1 MNRSQ
6 KLTIV
11 AEIKKE
17 YLKEHLD
24 QVSKLIEVWIQELS
38 VPLPYSKEHPRGWQV
53 RYSPSTE
60 QNSDDNH
67 MTRKHLKSRTLWR
80 HHTNWEEKLDLVFS
94 LMNQAQIAANDI
106 QAKQSSNL
114 QKVYTSDYLDT
125 ALWQGFE
132 LASGNKLKL
141 AYKTL
146 DNGKGIALGGFKI
159 ETEAA
164 TSGEYNLIIKEHEGF
179 INEISQMECM
189 KKLVNEWS
197 DIKDLRESMKAIAN
211 RAIKSNDILHP
222 CRFCKHLWK

>member
-1 MNRSQ
+1 MNRLQ
-6 KLTIV
+6 KSTIV

-17 YLKEHLD
+17 YFKEHLD
-24 QVSKLIEVWIQELS
+24 KVKKLIELWINELS
-38 VPLPYSKEHPRGWQV
+38 APPPYSKEQRRGWQA
-53 RYSPSTE
+53 RYSPATE
-60 QNSDDNH
+60 QNPDNNH
-67 MTRKHLKSRTLWR
+67 MVRKLLKRRTLWR
-80 HHTNWEEKLDLVFS
+80 HHTDWEQKLQLIFS
-94 LMNQAQIAANDI
+94 LINQAQIAANDI

-159 ETEAA
+159 EAETA

-197 DIKDLRESMKAIAN
+197 DIKSLQESMKTIAK
-211 RAIKSNDILHP
+211 RAVKSNDILYP
-222 CRFCKHLWK
+222 CGFCKHLWK